1 MKISKIHLLL
11 FALLLGITFEACK
24 TKKIVTKPAE
34 PAPVA
39 KPTPPAETKPVPP
52 PPPPKEEPAP
62 APAKPNYN
70 FSNIQFEFNSAVLK
84 TGSYETL
91 DKVAAEMKKD
101 ASKTFI
107 INGHSSAE
115 GSAAHNQSLS
125 EDRANSV
132 KQYLVNAGVG
142 GASLNIKGWGE
153 SKPVTNNT
161 SEEGRALNRRVD
173 IKVN

>member
-1 MKISKIHLLL
+1 MKISKINLLL
-11 FALLLGITFEACK
+11 FALLLGVTFEACK

-39 KPTPPAETKPVPP
+39 APAPKEEKPAAPPATPPKQ
-52 PPPPKEEPAP
+52 EPAP
-62 APAKPNYN
+62 APVKPNYN

-84 TGSYETL
+84 TGSYQTL
-91 DKVAAEMKKD
+91 DKIAAEIKKD
-101 ASKTFI
+101 ESKTFA

-142 GASLNIKGWGE
+142 AASLSVKGWGE
-153 SKPVTNNT
+153 SKPLNNNAT
-161 SEEGRALNRRVD
+161 EEARAINRRVEV
-173 IKVN
+173 KVN